1 MGTYRKRFNE
11 KARAGQIKKQNDLKK
26 IRNKQ
31 FTRHAEPK
39 ETERKED
46 NLEDLDPNR
55 DIIVPSSTEA
65 QKQEVL
71 KRKRKLHDQIFGE
84 HDESKISK
92 QKKKRLEKYIE
103 HQFEREEKKEVIKNL
118 QKFKDLDKDKFISS
132 KKIGLGTKAIDEEME
147 VAMLKNVT
155 SESENESSEDSENDD
170 DFDQKNG
177 DNNTFIDNRAPS
189 STSTFG
195 FNFGFGFNNMKI
207 NNDAE
212 KSSVSTRKYNW
223 KQNVKNLENEMKK
236 IDDENDFESSS
247 EEENDQSD
255 SSKESMEEEEEEVAD
270 AKQIG
275 KEFKTWATEKMKELD
290 SAEAKEPEYYVP
302 NIKVEQVVHEED
314 LDDGLRETYIPIQED
329 LKRNIV
335 QIAVERSDEIQKQR
349 QNLPVFKEE
358 HTIMEAI
365 HHNDIVIICGETGS
379 GKTTQLPQFL
389 YENGYGSSDNDD
401 FSGMIGITQPRR
413 VAAVSMANRVGN
425 EMGNHKEA
433 VAHQIRFDSTVDSEK
448 TKMKFMTDGVL
459 LREMM
464 QDFKLTK
471 YSAIIIDEAH
481 ERNVNT
487 DILIGMLSR
496 CVRFRQKE
504 NAKDPRATKKLKLII
519 MSATLRVADF
529 SENTNLFNV
538 PPPVINVESR
548 QYPVADHFN
557 KKTPYDY
564 QEEAFKKACKIH
576 QKLPKGGIL
585 IFMTGQQEILQMC
598 KKLRKEFPFPD
609 EVNKKK
615 NNRRG
620 KKNVSIKVDANKEDI
635 EVEDMDL
642 SIKVDYKEDDEK
654 KSKYYE
660 DDIKA
665 EDLDDDVDSD
675 INDDSSDE
683 EEGFDEE
690 LDEDQTPND
699 PLYVLP
705 LYSLLPT
712 KEQLK
717 VFEEPPKGSR
727 ICIVATNVAET
738 SITIPNIKYVI
749 DCGRSKERK
758 YDQEKNVQSFEI
770 DWISKASANQRSG
783 RAGRTGPGHCY
794 KLYSSA
800 IYESA
805 FVDFSKPEILRM
817 PIENVVLLM
826 KSMNIHNIMNFPFP
840 TLPEKNSLHKAIKLL
855 GYLGALEND
864 KITEIGKK
872 MSLFPLNPRFSK
884 MLLLSNNIEL
894 LPYVISIVCGLTI
907 GNPFID
913 LNSITNGLKKA
924 ETEDQDTESLT
935 KEEEDELKKISYKYN
950 KNMSKFTKLDQ
961 FSDIFKLLSCI
972 SAVDY
977 IPREKLEGFFKD
989 HFLRSKLM
997 LEIVK
1002 LRKQIVNI
1010 IKTHTGNDTMKELN
1024 QDSLKTGKPT
1034 EQQIK
1039 LLKQI
1044 ICAGFVDQ
1052 VAIRGDY
1059 LYPDEVLIGNNT
1071 SISKIPYVPVLQS
1084 KENLESHAEL
1094 FAFIHPESLLN
1105 SCGQAPP
1112 KYMIY
1117 NTLLKNS
1124 DGTRTRIFP
1133 LCDIKSLPLVNIANS
1148 TSLISYSKPISNL
1161 TVKPKDI
1168 SMTERLCYV
1177 VPHFGDNNND
1187 LRVSFDLNPVYV
1199 RQKKVSGDWKVVEF
1213 INKK

>member
-11 KARAGQIKKQNDLKK
+11 KARAGQIKKQNELKK
-26 IRNKQ
+26 IKNKQ
-31 FTRHAEPK
+31 FTRHIEPD
-39 ETERKED
+39 ETEKKED
-46 NLEDLDPNR
+46 DLEDLDPNR
-55 DIIVPSSTEA
+55 DIIIPSSTEA

-84 HDESKISK
+84 HEESKISK

-118 QKFKDLDKDKFISS
+118 QKFKDLDKDMFISS

-155 SESENESSEDSENDD
+155 SESEVDSSNDSENDD
-170 DFDQKNG
+170 EFDQKYG
-177 DNNTFIDNRAPS
+177 DNNNTFIDNRAPS

-195 FNFGFGFNNMKI
+195 FNFGFGFNNIKV
-207 NNDAE
+207 NDAE
-212 KSSVSTRKYNW
+212 KSTVSTRKYNW
-223 KQNVKNLENEMKK
+223 KQNVKNMEKEKK
-236 IDDENDFESSS
+236 KLDDENDFESSS
-247 EEENDQSD
+247 EEENDQD
-255 SSKESMEEEEEEVAD
+255 DALEDSMEEDVAD

-275 KEFKTWATEKMKELD
+275 KEFKTWATEKIKELD
-290 SAEAKEPEYYVP
+290 SADAKGPEYYVP

-314 LDDGLRETYIPIQED
+314 LDDGLQETYIPIQEG

-335 QIAVERSDEIQKQR
+335 QINVKRSDEIQKQR

-389 YENGYGSSDNDD
+389 YENGYGSTENED

-529 SENTNLFNV
+529 SENTNLFSV
-538 PPPVINVESR
+538 PPPIINVESR
-548 QYPVADHFN
+548 QFPVANHFN

-598 KKLRKEFPFPD
+598 KKLRKEFPFP
-609 EVNKKK
+609 EELNKKK

-620 KKNVSIKVDANKEDI
+620 KKNVNIKVDANKEDI

-642 SIKVDYKEDDEK
+642 SIKVDYKEDQEK

-660 DDIKA
+660 DDLKA
-665 EDLDDDVDSD
+665 EDLDDEVDSD
-675 INDDSSDE
+675 MIDESSDE

-805 FVDFSKPEILRM
+805 FEDFSKPEILRM

-840 TLPEKNSLHKAIKLL
+840 TLPEKTSLHKAIKLL

-864 KITEIGKK
+864 KITEIGRK

-894 LPYVISIVCGLTI
+894 LPYVVSIVCGLTI

-924 ETEDQDTESLT
+924 EAEDQDSQSLT
-935 KEEEDELKKISYKYN
+935 KEEEDEIKKKSYKYN

-977 IPREKLEGFFKD
+977 IPREKLEDFFRD

-997 LEIVK
+997 LEIIK

-1010 IKTHTGNDTMKELN
+1010 IKTHTGNQTMKELN

-1044 ICAGFVDQ
+1044 VCAGFVDQ

-1059 LYPDEVLIGNNT
+1059 LYPDEVQIGNNT
-1071 SISKIPYVPVLQS
+1071 SISKIPYVPVLQG

-1094 FAFIHPESLLN
+1094 FAFIHPESILN

-1117 NTLLKNS
+1117 NTLLKNN

-1133 LCDIKSLPLVNIANS
+1133 LCDIKSLPLVNIANT
-1148 TSLISYSKPISNL
+1148 TSLIAYSKPISNL

-1177 VPHFGDNNND
+1177 VPHFGDNDND

-1199 RQKKVSGDWKVVEF
+1199 RQKKVNGDWKVVEF

>member
-31 FTRHAEPK
+31 FTRHAEPD
-39 ETERKED
+39 ETEKKED
-46 NLEDLDPNR
+46 ELENLDPNR

-84 HDESKISK
+84 HEESKISK

-118 QKFKDLDKDKFISS
+118 QKFKDLDKDMFISS

-155 SESENESSEDSENDD
+155 SESENESSGDSENDD
-170 DFDQKNG
+170 EFDQKYG
-177 DNNTFIDNRAPS
+177 DNNNTFIDNRAPS

-195 FNFGFGFNNMKI
+195 FNFGFGFNNMKV
-207 NNDAE
+207 NKDAE

-223 KQNVKNLENEMKK
+223 KQNVKNMEKEMKK
-236 IDDENDFESSS
+236 LDDENDFESSS
-247 EEENDQSD
+247 EDDEQGD
-255 SSKESMEEEEEEVAD
+255 SSEESMEEEEETVD

-275 KEFKTWATEKMKELD
+275 KEFKNWATEKMKELD
-290 SAEAKEPEYYVP
+290 SADAKEPEYYVP

-314 LDDGLRETYIPIQED
+314 LDDGLQETYIPIQED

-335 QIAVERSDEIQKQR
+335 QISVERSDEIQKQR

-389 YENGYGSSDNDD
+389 YENGYGSSENDD

-504 NAKDPRATKKLKLII
+504 NAKDPRTTKKLKLII

-529 SENTNLFNV
+529 SENTNLFSV

-548 QYPVADHFN
+548 QFPVADHFN

-598 KKLRKEFPFPD
+598 KRLRKEFPFPD

-675 INDDSSDE
+675 MNDDSSDE

-805 FVDFSKPEILRM
+805 FEAFSKPEILRM

-855 GYLGALEND
+855 GYLGALEDD

-913 LNSITNGLKKA
+913 LNSITNGLKKV
-924 ETEDQDTESLT
+924 ETEDQDAESLT
-935 KEEEDELKKISYKYN
+935 KEEEDEIKKISYKYN

-1002 LRKQIVNI
+1002 LRKQIVSI
-1010 IKTHTGNDTMKELN
+1010 IKTHTGNETMKELN

-1084 KENLESHAEL
+1084 KENLESHSEL

-1177 VPHFGDNNND
+1177 VPHFGDNDND

-1199 RQKKVSGDWKVVEF
+1199 RQKKVTGDWKVVEF

>member
-11 KARAGQIKKQNDLKK
+11 KARAGQIKKQNELKK
-26 IRNKQ
+26 IKNKQ
-31 FTRHAEPK
+31 FTRHI
-39 ETERKED
+39 ETQDDEKFKDDQE
-46 NLEDLDPNR
+46 NLDPNR
-55 DIIVPSSTEA
+55 DIIVPSTTEA
-65 QKQEVL
+65 QKEEVL
-71 KRKRKLHDQIFGE
+71 KRKRKLHDQIFN
-84 HDESKISK
+84 DQNESKMTK
-92 QKKKRLEKYIE
+92 QKKKRLEKYID
-103 HQFEREEKKEVIKNL
+103 HQLEREEKKEVIQNL
-118 QKFKDLDKDKFISS
+118 QKFKDLDKDMFISS

-155 SESENESSEDSENDD
+155 SESENNSSEDSENDD
-170 DFDQKNG
+170 EFDQKFG
-177 DNNTFIDNRAPS
+177 DNNNNTFIDNRAPS

-195 FNFGFGFNNMKI
+195 FNFGFGFNNIKVKSEPEKI
-207 NNDAE
+207 
-212 KSSVSTRKYNW
+212 SVPARKYNW
-223 KQNVKNLENEMKK
+223 KQNAKNMEKEMKK
-236 IDDENDFESSS
+236 LDDENDFESSS
-247 EEENDQSD
+247 DEEENADEDSD
-255 SSKESMEEEEEEVAD
+255 EDDDEEKAD

-275 KEFKTWATEKMKELD
+275 KEFKNWATEKMKELD
-290 SAEAKEPEYYVP
+290 SEENKETEYYVP
-302 NIKVEQVVHEED
+302 NIKVDQVIHEED
-314 LDDGLRETYIPIQED
+314 LDDGLKETYIPIQEG

-335 QIAVERSDEIQKQR
+335 QVNVERSEEIQNQR

-358 HTIMEAI
+358 HSIMEAI
-365 HHNDIVIICGETGS
+365 HHNDIVIVCGETGS

-389 YENGYGSSDNDD
+389 YENGYGSSKNEE

-433 VAHQIRFDSTVDSEK
+433 VAHQIRFDSTVDSNK

-504 NAKDPRATKKLKLII
+504 HEKDPESTKKLKLII

-529 SENTNLFNV
+529 SENTTLFSIS
-538 PPPVINVESR
+538 PPIINVESR
-548 QYPVADHFN
+548 QFPVANHFN

-609 EVNKKK
+609 EVNKKR

-620 KKNVSIKVDANKEDI
+620 KKNIEIKVDANKEDI

-642 SIKVDYKEDDEK
+642 SIKVDYKEDQEK

-660 DDIKA
+660 DDLKA
-665 EDLDDDVDSD
+665 EELNDEIDSD
-675 INDDSSDE
+675 MAQESSDEE

-690 LDEDQTPND
+690 LDDDQTAND

-758 YDQEKNVQSFEI
+758 YDQEKNIQSFEI

-805 FVDFSKPEILRM
+805 FEDFSKPEILRM

-826 KSMNIHNIMNFPFP
+826 KSMNIHNILNFPFP
-840 TLPEKNSLHKAIKLL
+840 TLPEKTSLQKAIKLL

-864 KITEIGKK
+864 KITDIGKK

-894 LPYVISIVCGLTI
+894 LPYVISVVCGLTI

-913 LNSITNGLKKA
+913 LNSISNGIKKV
-924 ETEDQDTESLT
+924 EINEEEEQRLT
-935 KEEEDELKKISYKYN
+935 KEEEDELKKVSYKYN
-950 KNMSKFTKLDQ
+950 KNMSKFTKLDP

-997 LEIVK
+997 LEIIK

-1010 IKTHTGNDTMKELN
+1010 IKTHTGNETMRELN
-1024 QDSLKTGKPT
+1024 QDTLKTGKPT

-1044 ICAGFVDQ
+1044 ICSGFVDQ
-1052 VAIRGDY
+1052 VAIRGDHV
-1059 LYPDEVLIGNNT
+1059 YPDEIQIGNNT
-1071 SISKIPYVPVLQS
+1071 SISKIPYIPVLQN
-1084 KENLESHAEL
+1084 KENVDSHAEL
-1094 FAFIHPESLLN
+1094 FAFIHPESILN

-1124 DGTRTRIFP
+1124 DGTRTRMFP

-1148 TSLISYSKPISNL
+1148 TSLISYSKPISNM

-1177 VPHFGDNNND
+1177 VPHFGDNDND

-1199 RQKKVSGDWKVVEF
+1199 RQKKVNGDWKVVEF